1 MVPAARDAHVTTVC
15 AKFVLIQFFT
25 LPLKLFTHRR
35 VISSCVSVSSIRLT
49 DKLPVCSCVFRKQ
62 PRKMLV
68 EYMHK
73 QARMQAWW
81 SMEKHWARF
90 SKATITSG
98 TNTHTKQNVLLY
110 RSASQLL
117 GKHCVLVGNTANV
130 PAFFQSYVAGW
141 GWGL

>member
-1 MVPAARDAHVTTVC
+1 MVPAARDAHLTTVC

-25 LPLKLFTHRR
+25 LPLNLFTHRR
-35 VISSCVSVSSIRLT
+35 VSSSCVSVSSIRLT
-49 DKLPVCSCVFRKQ
+49 DKPPVCSCAFRKQ

-73 QARMQAWW
+73 QAHMQAWW

-117 GKHCVLVGNTANV
+117 GKHCEILLHGYHH
-130 PAFFQSYVAGW
+130 FFKVFICS
-141 GWGL
+141 